1 MVADEPSLY
10 KRLQEAEEYYQNR
23 LALFFALSI
32 DDDEDMKLTVEE
44 LRLELSA
51 QGYELQLI
59 RNLIASIEEYKMAK
73 ENNMIE
79 EEDDK
84 DDDNWTT
91 KTVELYHYSPTK

>member
-10 KRLQEAEEYYQNR
+10 KRLEEAEEYYQNR

-91 KTVELYHYSPTK
+91 KTVELYRYSPTK